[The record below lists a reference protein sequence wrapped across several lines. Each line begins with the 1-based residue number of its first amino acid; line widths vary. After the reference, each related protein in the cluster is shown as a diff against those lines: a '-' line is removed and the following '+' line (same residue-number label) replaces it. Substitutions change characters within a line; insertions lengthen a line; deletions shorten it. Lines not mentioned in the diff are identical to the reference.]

1 MYAPNWDWI
10 VSANILL
17 GINQGLTWS
26 STVMMKIDLVGE
38 RNRGFAMGLNEFAGC
53 AALAAMAFLTGWV
66 ADKYGLR
73 PYPFI

>member
-1 MYAPNWDWI
+1 
-10 VSANILL
+10 
-17 GINQGLTWS
+17 
-26 STVMMKIDLVGE
+26 MMKIDLVGE
-38 RNRGFAMGLNEFAGC
+38 RNRGFAIGLNEFAGY